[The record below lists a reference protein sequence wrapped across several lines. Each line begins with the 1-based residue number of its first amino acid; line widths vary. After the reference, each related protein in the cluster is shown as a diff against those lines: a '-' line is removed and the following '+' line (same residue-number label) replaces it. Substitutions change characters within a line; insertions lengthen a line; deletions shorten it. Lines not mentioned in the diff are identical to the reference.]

1 MCGTG
6 ARVIPNSTSD
16 FVVHVNSF
24 LSAPWL
30 FRSYPLFIEKTE
42 AVKKVIEQLKV
53 VWGEFIRPMMQ
64 RPRRLQVAAL
74 CYRDVGS
81 ERKVLMVT
89 SRGTGRWII
98 PKGWPMNGKNSAQAA
113 LQEAWEEAGVAK
125 GEAQDQAVGQYRYDK
140 VKATGWTVPVE
151 ALVFPVKVKELSDS
165 FPEAD
170 QRKRKWVSAEEAAN
184 LVREPELKAILANF

>member
-1 MCGTG
+1 MAIKPDVT
-6 ARVIPNSTSD
+6 IPNSTSD
-16 FVVHVNSF
+16 FATFVNSF
-24 LSAPWL
+24 LTAPFL
-30 FRSYPLFIEKTE
+30 FAQSPLFTEKNE
-42 AVKKVIEQLKV
+42 AVNKVIEQLKV
-53 VWGEFIRPMMQ
+53 VWGDFIRPMMQ

-74 CYRDVGS
+74 CYRDFGT
-81 ERKVLMVT
+81 ERKILVVT

-125 GEAQDQAVGQYRYDK
+125 GEAQDTAVGQYRYDK
-140 VKATGWTVPVE
+140 VKAKGWTVPVE
-151 ALVFPVKVKELSDS
+151 ALVFPVKVKELADR

-170 QRKRKWVSAEEAAN
+170 QRKRKWVSTEEAAN